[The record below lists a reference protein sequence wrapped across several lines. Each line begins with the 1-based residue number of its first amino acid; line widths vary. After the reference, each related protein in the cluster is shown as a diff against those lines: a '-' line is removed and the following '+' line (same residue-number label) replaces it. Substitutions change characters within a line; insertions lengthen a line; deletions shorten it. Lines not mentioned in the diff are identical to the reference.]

1 MNVEERGTTVAVALA
16 AMRLPL
22 IVAPMTAVS
31 GPELVKASVRAG
43 VMGSF
48 PTGNC
53 TSVGE
58 LDDWLSEIAAVGK
71 QCKCGIQASIA
82 DRNAG

>member
-58 LDDWLSEIAAVGK
+58 LDDWLSEIAAVVPR
-71 QCKCGIQASIA
+71 SSTFMSLPVA
-82 DRNAG
+82 D